1 MTVKELFDKYCKIE
15 DGEYI
20 VHGQCVT
27 LEPATEEE
35 LAGNNRSK
43 PAKLRIFEKA

>member
-1 MTVKELFDKYCKIE
+1 MKVKELFDKYCKIDN

-20 VHGQCVT
+20 VHGHCVT

-35 LAGNNRSK
+35 LEN
-43 PAKLRIFEKA
+43 